1 VCWVRARYLC
11 FVTFSSRKLSLYIR
25 KKTRECGERAE
36 RERET
41 FFEKKRKR
49 VAYNN
54 KQHREENSLR
64 ETLEEAPRTRERAKK
79 AQACLPH
86 SFLALLVDENKK
98 HTGGTLRRDP
108 GVFLFVRL
116 RDKEKGREERRD
128 DDARRR
134 GGGKGGGKCGR

>member
-1 VCWVRARYLC
+1 MGARERYLR
-11 FVTFSSRKLSLYIR
+11 FVTSSSRKLSLSTKKNSRER
-25 KKTRECGERAE
+25 KESGE
-36 RERET
+36 RERD

-49 VAYNN
+49 VASNN